1 MSERSTLKKT
11 KIGTVV
17 SNKME
22 KSIVVLV
29 NRKVQHPLYKKY
41 ITKSTKFMAHDDKNE
56 CQVGDRVKIVESRPL
71 SRRKRWRLMEVLE
84 KAEKI

>member
-1 MSERSTLKKT
+1 MSERSSLKKS

-29 NRKVQHPLYKKY
+29 NRKVPHPLYKKY
-41 ITKSTKFMAHDDKNE
+41 LTKSTKFMAHDENNQ

-71 SRRKRWRLMEVLE
+71 SRRKRWRLIEVLE

>member
-1 MSERSTLKKT
+1 MSERSSLRKT

-41 ITKSTKFMAHDDKNE
+41 LTKSTKFMAHDENNQ

>member
-1 MSERSTLKKT
+1 MSERSSLKKT

-41 ITKSTKFMAHDDKNE
+41 LTKSTKFMAHDENNQ

>member
-1 MSERSTLKKT
+1 MSERSSLKKS

-29 NRKVQHPLYKKY
+29 NRKVPHPLYKKY
-41 ITKSTKFMAHDDKNE
+41 LTKSTKFMAHDDNNQ

-71 SRRKRWRLMEVLE
+71 SRRKRWRLIEVLE

>member
-1 MSERSTLKKT
+1 MSERSSLNKI

-29 NRKVQHPLYKKY
+29 NRKVQHPLYGKY
-41 ITKSTKFMAHDDKNE
+41 LTKSTKFMAHDENNQCK
-56 CQVGDRVKIVESRPL
+56 VGDRVKIVESRPL

>member
-1 MSERSTLKKT
+1 MSERSSLKKT

-41 ITKSTKFMAHDDKNE
+41 ITKSTKFMAHDEHNQ
-56 CQVGDRVKIVESRPL
+56 CQIGDRVKIVESRPL

-84 KAEKI
+84 KAEKV